1 MVNGIFPKEILAL
14 ERVFAQVQQTFLAK
28 KPSKKSI
35 DLKPKQGNFL
45 QGNIF
50 TGLNKTSLYNTK

>member
-1 MVNGIFPKEILAL
+1 VKVKWNEPFCLDGKW
-14 ERVFAQVQQTFLAK
+14 QVQQTFLAK